1 MVITRNSWIAIWV
14 GLEVN
19 TLAFCSLYF
28 IKKLY
33 RKINLENNLKYFII
47 QSAASAILILFMRVS
62 IDNPS
67 KNILIMGGTISVLIK
82 LAARPFHRWFIEII
96 KNTSTSNG
104 CLLLTWQKLAPTFIL
119 IFLMKTLILIRL
131 VVRAVSGVIS
141 QINQKKLNEILAIS
155 SVFNVRWTLL
165 AVLIGVKILLQFLIL
180 YWFSVLIII
189 YVIWKTRFKEKSND
203 NSEIEIN
210 LTTTILLAN
219 LAGIPPT
226 SGFLAKWMVITQ
238 SLTQKIVSLTSSIL
252 VIRSVNL
259 YIYIRTFTPIIVK
272 SFKKSQKEKAS
283 LSKSIGTL
291 RLILP
296 RILVILSLDHAWT

>member
-1 MVITRNSWIAIWV
+1 
-14 GLEVN
+14 
-19 TLAFCSLYF
+19 
-28 IKKLY
+28 
-33 RKINLENNLKYFII
+33 
-47 QSAASAILILFMRVS
+47 
-62 IDNPS
+62 
-67 KNILIMGGTISVLIK
+67 
-82 LAARPFHRWFIEII
+82 
-96 KNTSTSNG
+96 
-104 CLLLTWQKLAPTFIL
+104 
-119 IFLMKTLILIRL
+119 
-131 VVRAVSGVIS
+131 
-141 QINQKKLNEILAIS
+141 
-155 SVFNVRWTLL
+155 
-165 AVLIGVKILLQFLIL
+165 L